1 MVCYALLL
9 VLEHVPNAILMYVMV
24 ASQGLLG
31 YGIAALFGSV
41 SADVFQGPRFG
52 TIFGTLSLGAGLGA
66 AAGPWVG
73 GIVFDLGGSYAPAFV
88 IALVFSFASAA
99 CIWLA
104 APRKVRPLR

>member
-1 MVCYALLL
+1 
-9 VLEHVPNAILMYVMV
+9 MYLMV

-31 YGIAALFGSV
+31 YGIASLYGSV
-41 SADVFQGPRFG
+41 AADLFQGPRFG

-73 GIVFDLGGSYAPAFV
+73 GVVFDHGGSYALAFGLGIFLSV
-88 IALVFSFASAA
+88 VSAA

-104 APRKVRPLR
+104 APRRVRPGR